1 MVKDPEGRMGPYA
14 YSRDQWVS
22 FDDAAMIRYKSNYI
36 RRMGLGGGMIW
47 ALDLDDFRNTCS
59 CEPYPLLRTI
69 NRVLRGYPGPGP
81 KCDISADSSKVNSK
95 CHYLLCTSET
105 DLQCLSVV

>member
-1 MVKDPEGRMGPYA
+1 MGPYA
-14 YSRDQWVS
+14 YSGDQWVS

-47 ALDLDDFRNTCS
+47 ALDLDDFRDICS

-81 KCDISADSSKVNSK
+81 KCDINADSSTVNSK
-95 CHYLLCTSET
+95 CHFLLRVYWT
-105 DLQCLSVV
+105 